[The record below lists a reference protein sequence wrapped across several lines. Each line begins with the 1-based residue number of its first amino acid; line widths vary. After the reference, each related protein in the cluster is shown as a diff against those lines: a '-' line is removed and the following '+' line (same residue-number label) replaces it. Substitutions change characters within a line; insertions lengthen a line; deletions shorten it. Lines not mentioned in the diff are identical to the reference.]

1 MVRGIKRTPFDP
13 AIVPEHTRLHMRT
26 FILIPAFLLFLP
38 GMKALAQ
45 EPGYLS
51 VDEAVIHSLQQNLD
65 LRIEGM
71 SVLDAQEQIE
81 VRESQFDTILFAS
94 AIQRGSRNP
103 AWGGAGNGIS
113 NRRSSMRAG
122 VSRLLNTGAE
132 VELSTNYQR
141 NSRIETISSLDPA
154 HSSDLSMSL
163 RQPLLQGFG
172 PTINLI
178 PVRQAEFA
186 YMQAELF
193 LKTAA
198 LDTMSAT
205 ENAYWDLAYAHEVK
219 KVRTASLEVAEQLL
233 EENRERERVG
243 LATNIEVL
251 QAEASLATR
260 QEAIITADAM
270 IENSQDT
277 LFRRMGSTEYPED
290 LLAVNP
296 LPDFSGEPMGT
307 RPSLITILAN
317 NPTFLNQQLN
327 VRIAELAAK
336 SSRNSTYPQ
345 VDLIAGVGY
354 SGLDDDPIDSYGNTL
369 ERDGYDWTAG
379 VEFRVPWGQRGDKA
393 RYQQTLNL
401 VRRQEMRLEELK
413 QDFEIANR
421 NRWRSWESG
430 IARVEAAKLS
440 LELSSEQFER
450 EQTKYQSGLSTFR
463 ELLESQEDFDEAN
476 LRFLNAILDAI
487 KAKIGIMALDVSLP
501 FRYNLTWE
509 TTESLIAPEAVNP

>member
-1 MVRGIKRTPFDP
+1 
-13 AIVPEHTRLHMRT
+13 MRS
-26 FILIPAFLLFLP
+26 FNLIPALVLFLP
-38 GMKALAQ
+38 GFRVLAQ
-45 EPGYLS
+45 GSDFLS
-51 VDEAVIHSLQQNLD
+51 VDEAVINSLQQNLN

-81 VRESQFDTILFAS
+81 IQESQFDTILFAS
-94 AIQRGSRNP
+94 AIQRGTRGP
-103 AWGGAGNGIS
+103 ARGGTGNNIS
-113 NRRSSMRAG
+113 NQRSALRAG
-122 VSRLLNTGAE
+122 MSRLLNTGAE

-141 NSRIETISSLDPA
+141 NRWNDSVSALDPA

-163 RQPLLQGFG
+163 RQPLLEGFG
-172 PTINLI
+172 SKINLI
-178 PVRQAEFA
+178 PVQQAEIA

-205 ENAYWDLAYAHEVK
+205 ESAYWDLAYAHKVK
-219 KVRTASLEVAEQLL
+219 EVRTASLEVAEQLL

-251 QAEASLATR
+251 QSEASLATR
-260 QEAIITADAM
+260 REAIITADAM

-290 LLAVNP
+290 LIAVNP
-296 LPDFSGEPMGT
+296 LPNFAGEPMGT
-307 RPSLITILAN
+307 RPSLTTILAN
-317 NPTFLNQQLN
+317 NPAYLNQQLN

-336 SSRNSTYPQ
+336 SSRNSTFPQ

-354 SGLDDDPIDSYGNTL
+354 SRSDDDPIDSFGNTL
-369 ERDGYDWTAG
+369 QSDGYDWTAG
-379 VEFRVPWGQRGDKA
+379 VEFNVPWGQRGDKA
-393 RYQQTLNL
+393 RHQQALNL
-401 VRRQEMRLEELK
+401 VRREEIRLEELK

-421 NRWRSWESG
+421 NRWRAWESG
-430 IARVEAAKLS
+430 IARVEAAKVS

-487 KAKIGIMALDVSLP
+487 KAKVGIMALDVSLP
-501 FRYNLTWE
+501 FRYSLTWE
-509 TTESLIAPEAVNP
+509 TTESLIAPEEVAP

>member
-1 MVRGIKRTPFDP
+1 MRIPFNQ
-13 AIVPEHTRLHMRT
+13 AIVPEESRLRMRS
-26 FILIPAFLLFLP
+26 FNLIPALLLLLLGFR
-38 GMKALAQ
+38 ALAQ
-45 EPGYLS
+45 DSGFLS
-51 VDEAVIHSLQQNLD
+51 VNEAVIHSLQQNLN

-71 SVLDAQEQIE
+71 SLLDAREQIE
-81 VRESQFDTILFAS
+81 VQESQFDTILFAS
-94 AIQRGSRNP
+94 AIQRGSRN
-103 AWGGAGNGIS
+103 ATWGGAGNGMS
-113 NRRSSMRAG
+113 NHRSTMRAG

-172 PTINLI
+172 SEINLI
-178 PVRQAEFA
+178 PVQQAQFA
-186 YMQAELF
+186 YRQAELF

-205 ENAYWDLAYAHEVK
+205 EGAYWDLAYSHEVK
-219 KVRTASLEVAEQLL
+219 KVRTASLEVAEKLL

-251 QAEASLATR
+251 QSEASLATR
-260 QEAIITADAM
+260 REAIITADAM

-277 LFRRMGSTEYPED
+277 LFRRMGSTEYPEG
-290 LLAVNP
+290 LIAVNP

-307 RPSLITILAN
+307 RSSLTTILAN
-317 NPTFLNQQLN
+317 NPAYLNQQLN
-327 VRIAELAAK
+327 VRIAELVAK
-336 SSRNSTYPQ
+336 SSRNSTFPQ
-345 VDLIAGVGY
+345 VDLIAGVGF

-369 ERDGYDWTAG
+369 ESNGYDWTAG

-393 RYQQTLNL
+393 RYQQALNL
-401 VRRQEMRLEELK
+401 VRREEIRLEELK

-421 NRWRSWESG
+421 NRWRAWESG
-430 IARVEAAKLS
+430 IARVEAAKVS

-501 FRYNLTWE
+501 FRYSLTWE
-509 TTESLIAPEAVNP
+509 TTESLIVPEEVNP